1 MVDGALLLRRLKDCP
16 PVRAGWLY
24 VALAAFA
31 TLLSG
36 RVFYGYML
44 HQTGGEWSAPL
55 DDVFIHFD
63 YARATARGYPFQWSQ
78 GNGFSSGN
86 TSLTYPFV
94 LALGYAL
101 GFEERSPG
109 LMLWAAVIAA
119 CSTLGFFW
127 SLPRLFGALP
137 RWTHLLAVVSV
148 YSVGALSWS
157 LWSGM
162 EVAFLL
168 AVWGLAFVLGH
179 GTATGTFARVPGAW
193 LTGASGLLLVW
204 TRPEAAVSLGL
215 IALWSAR
222 ILGRRRRRAID
233 LGVLPRML
241 VPAIAGLLLQAAVNK
256 LLTGESSANGALVK
270 LAVHHPYLD
279 AAEKLAEYKFHL
291 RYCLDRIRLH
301 HFGES
306 YPWGHVPFV
315 LAACSLIDR
324 RTRAAGLF
332 LWASVVSWVL
342 VVALNGQVRWQNER
356 YLMPAVAW
364 LLVAAA
370 LGAGALVAP
379 AARAGRGPRTT
390 VRRLV
395 GTGLVVA
402 AGLFFWK
409 GERIQYRDQIWFF
422 GRACRNIRDQHLTV
436 GQTIRSLKLHSP
448 ADQPPRVLVG
458 DAGAILWSSDIGGF
472 DLIGLGGYHDLPL
485 ARAGVQGI
493 AASLELMER
502 VPPKDRPQVMA
513 LYPTW
518 WGTLPE
524 MFGRK
529 MFAVEVHGNVICGG
543 AEKVVYAADWH
554 LLGTGARPRSVSD
567 RMPIYDELDFADLVN
582 ERAHRY
588 VFPQPHAGYAT
599 MRVLPDNADGS
610 LDLWDGGRV
619 IPPGRTE
626 TFTLSHLPAGLPL
639 RLVFRTTAD
648 APFETEVAVP
658 GFTGTVSSE
667 KKAGWVEVSLA
678 LPANVVTR
686 TLPVRVTARK
696 GEWVPYHLWAV
707 P

>member
-1 MVDGALLLRRLKDCP
+1 MLDGAHLLRRLRDCP

-24 VALAAFA
+24 VALAALA
-31 TLLSG
+31 TLVSG
-36 RVFYGYML
+36 HVFYGYML

-63 YARATARGYPFQWSQ
+63 YARATARGYPFQWSE

-86 TSLTYPFV
+86 TSLTYPFA
-94 LALGYAL
+94 LALGYVL
-101 GFEERSPG
+101 GFGERSPG
-109 LMLWAAVIAA
+109 LMLWAAMIAA
-119 CSTLGFFW
+119 CATLGFFW
-127 SLPRLFGALP
+127 ALPRLFGSLP
-137 RWTHLLAVVSV
+137 RWTHLLAIVTV

-162 EVAFLL
+162 EVAFFLGL
-168 AVWGLAFVLGH
+168 WGLVFVLGH
-179 GTATGTFARVPGAW
+179 ATGTGTLPRVRGAW
-193 LTGASGLLLVW
+193 LAGLGGLLLVW
-204 TRPEAAVSLGL
+204 TRPEAAVSIGL
-215 IALWSAR
+215 VALWSAR
-222 ILGRRRRRAID
+222 ILGRRRRRAFD
-233 LGVLPRML
+233 FGVLPRML
-241 VPAIAGLLLQAAVNK
+241 GPAVVGLLLQALVNK
-256 LLTGESSANGALVK
+256 LFTGESSANGALVK
-270 LAVHHPYLD
+270 LAVHHPYMD
-279 AAEKLAEYKFHL
+279 GAEKLAEYKFHL

-301 HFGES
+301 HFGEG
-306 YPWGHVPFV
+306 YPWGHVPFL
-315 LAACSLIDR
+315 LAAVSLLDR

-332 LWASVVSWVL
+332 LLASVVSWVL

-370 LGAGALVAP
+370 LGAGALLTPAPRAKGDRSVA
-379 AARAGRGPRTT
+379 
-390 VRRLV
+390 VRRVL
-395 GTGLVVA
+395 GLVLVLGS
-402 AGLFFWK
+402 AGLFWR

-436 GQTIRSLKLHSP
+436 GHALRSLERRP
-448 ADQPPRVLVG
+448 ERVLVG
-458 DAGAILWSSDIGGF
+458 DAGAILWTADIKGF

-485 ARAGVQGI
+485 ARAGVQGV

-502 VPPKDRPQVMA
+502 VPPRERPQVMA

-529 MFAVEVHGNVICGG
+529 MFGVEVHGNVICGG

-567 RMPIYDELDFADLVN
+567 RMPIYDEVDMADLVN
-582 ERAHRY
+582 ERAHDY
-588 VFPQPHAGYAT
+588 VFPHPHAGYAT
-599 MRVLPDNADGS
+599 MRVLPDNADDS
-610 LDLWDGGRV
+610 RDLWDGGRV
-619 IPPGRTE
+619 IPPGRSE
-626 TFTLSHLPAGLPL
+626 TFTLSHLPEGTPL

-648 APFETEVAVP
+648 VPFVTEVAVP

-686 TLPVRVTARK
+686 RLPVRVTPQK
-696 GEWVPYHLWAV
+696 GDWVSYHLWAV